1 MNKGYWKKRVKDYT
15 IDLQTVRISTNE
27 SSIENIVKYKN
38 RNTAMKSLKQALK
51 TKNVTRPTLSEIMCK
66 VMNALCDENGEESK
80 NITYLVEDILYIVHI
95 KQSYTRLKKE
105 AYEFSVNEKGENI
118 YQKRRKQTQATLYR
132 FFGNLFHRQYERRLI
147 ELIQP
152 QLEELLREEVS
163 FYMYNNVFSIDVP
176 YSEQCIKLNDDIEIY
191 FNFNELFDTEN
202 NCVEVTFSHIKF
214 GKEVVYARSMG
225 KEIEKILH
233 AAEEYK
239 PANAGL
245 YVHRCVEEAIYNNFT
260 PTKEEIAIAERN
272 GKVLRE
278 VLRVS
283 KELKQ
288 CAV

>member
-1 MNKGYWKKRVKDYT
+1 MRKGYWKKRVKDYT

-27 SSIENIVKYKN
+27 CSIENIVKYKN

-51 TKNVTRPTLSEIMCK
+51 AKGVTRPVLPEIMRE
-66 VMNALCDENGEESK
+66 VTQALNDVNDEKYES
-80 NITYLVEDILYIVHI
+80 IIHFFEDMMFIINI
-95 KQSYTRLKKE
+95 KQICTRLKKE

-118 YQKRRKQTQATLYR
+118 YQKRRTQTQATLYR

-163 FYMYNNVFSIDVP
+163 FYMYNNVFEIDVP
-176 YSEQCIKLNDDIEIY
+176 YSEQCIKLNDDIDIY
-191 FNFNELFDTEN
+191 FKFDELHDEYTY
-202 NCVEVTFSHIKF
+202 VEVIFSHIKF
-214 GKEVVYARSMG
+214 GKEEVYARSMG

-245 YVHRCVEEAIYNNFT
+245 YVYRCVEEAIYNNFT
-260 PTKEEIAIAERN
+260 PTKEEIAIAEKQ

-278 VLRVS
+278 VLRVA

>member
-1 MNKGYWKKRVKDYT
+1 MRKCYWKKRIKDYT

-51 TKNVTRPTLSEIMCK
+51 AKGVTRPVLPEIMRE
-66 VMNALCDENGEESK
+66 VMQALNDVNDGKYESIIHFFEDMVFII
-80 NITYLVEDILYIVHI
+80 NIQQIC
-95 KQSYTRLKKE
+95 TRLKKE

-152 QLEELLREEVS
+152 QLEELLRKEVS
-163 FYMYNNVFSIDVP
+163 FYMYNNAFEIDVP

-191 FNFNELFDTEN
+191 FNFDELLDTEN

-245 YVHRCVEEAIYNNFT
+245 YVHICVEEAIYNNFT

-278 VLRVS
+278 VLRVA

>member
-1 MNKGYWKKRVKDYT
+1 MRKGYWKKRVKDYA

-27 SSIENIVKYKN
+27 RSIENIVKYKN

-51 TKNVTRPTLSEIMCK
+51 AKGVTRPVLPEIMRE
-66 VMNALCDENGEESK
+66 VTQALDDVNDEKYESIIHFFEDMMFII
-80 NITYLVEDILYIVHI
+80 NIQQIC
-95 KQSYTRLKKE
+95 TRLKKE

-163 FYMYNNVFSIDVP
+163 FYMYNNVFVIDVP

-191 FNFNELFDTEN
+191 FNFDELLDTEN

-278 VLRVS
+278 VLRVA

>member
-1 MNKGYWKKRVKDYT
+1 MFDMFAPVEEVWFEEVATDCNK
-15 IDLQTVRISTNE
+15 
-27 SSIENIVKYKN
+27 NI
-38 RNTAMKSLKQALK
+38 AMHSLKRTLK
-51 TKNVTRPTLSEIMCK
+51 QKEVTGELYTKIMSK
-66 VMNALCDENGEESK
+66 VAYILDNNKKDRIYEFV
-80 NITYLVEDILYIVHI
+80 NIFCPETGCTYVVDVEQIC
-95 KQSYTRLKKE
+95 TRLKKE

-118 YQKRRKQTQATLYR
+118 YEKRRKQTQATLYR
-132 FFGNLFHRQYERRLI
+132 FFRNLFHRQYERRLI

-152 QLEELLREEVS
+152 QLEELLRKEVS
-163 FYMYNNVFSIDVP
+163 FYMYNNVFVIDVP

-191 FNFNELFDTEN
+191 FNFDELFDTKN

-278 VLRVS
+278 VLRVA
-283 KELKQ
+283 KELR
-288 CAV
+288 

>member
-27 SSIENIVKYKN
+27 ISIENIVKYKN
-38 RNTAMKSLKQALK
+38 RNTAMKNLKQALK
-51 TKNVTRPTLSEIMCK
+51 AKGVTRPALPEIMHK
-66 VMNALCDENGEESK
+66 VMQALNGVNDGKYES
-80 NITYLVEDILYIVHI
+80 IIHSFEDMVFIINI
-95 KQSYTRLKKE
+95 KQICTRLKKE

-118 YQKRRKQTQATLYR
+118 YQKRRKQTQATFYR

-152 QLEELLREEVS
+152 QLEELLREKVS

-176 YSEQCIKLNDDIEIY
+176 YSEQCIKLNGDIEIY
-191 FNFNELFDTEN
+191 FNFDELLDTKN
-202 NCVEVTFSHIKF
+202 NCVEVKFSHIKF
-214 GKEVVYARSMG
+214 GKEVYARSMG

-233 AAEEYK
+233 EAEEYK

-260 PTKEEIAIAERN
+260 PTKDEIATAERN

-278 VLRVS
+278 VLRVA